1 MKKNRASTKDL
12 VDIKLINS
20 QNIFKLKFLSKLHQL
35 YTVRFKI
42 IAFLIP
48 FTKKIGL
55 YNIAKKIYKLMFKI

>member
-42 IAFLIP
+42 IFFNTLY
-48 FTKKIGL
+48 KKIGL
-55 YNIAKKIYKLMFKI
+55 YNIAKNI